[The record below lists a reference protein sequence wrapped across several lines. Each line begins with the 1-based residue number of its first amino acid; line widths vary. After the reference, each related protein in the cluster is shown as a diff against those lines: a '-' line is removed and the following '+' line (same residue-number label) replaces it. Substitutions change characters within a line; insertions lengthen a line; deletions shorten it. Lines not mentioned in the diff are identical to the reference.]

1 MFNYMFDIRTPKCF
15 YVAISISQVFFKVEI
30 LFPSFFCF
38 FTIALKMFKGSDLLF
53 WLSQHSLGSY
63 FHGINMFL
71 CHYDPCK
78 MAFWCRGAVYP
89 RVTWLCLMRR
99 LQMRYIKQ
107 HIVSSYLLVMSAVII
122 DYSLDLL
129 ICWGLKM
136 AVISCCHSFHIY
148 HLEYVYEENH
158 FASLRFCS

>member
-1 MFNYMFDIRTPKCF
+1 MFDIRTPKCF
-15 YVAISISQVFFKVEI
+15 YVAISISQDQIFCSGFHSIAQAPISMVLICSFVTMIPVKWHFDVEAR
-30 LFPSFFCF
+30 L
-38 FTIALKMFKGSDLLF
+38 
-53 WLSQHSLGSY
+53 
-63 FHGINMFL
+63 
-71 CHYDPCK
+71 
-78 MAFWCRGAVYP
+78 YP

-158 FASLRFCS
+158 FASLRFCSQGKQDKCSTSPLYQFLKLMGQFSNSFQR